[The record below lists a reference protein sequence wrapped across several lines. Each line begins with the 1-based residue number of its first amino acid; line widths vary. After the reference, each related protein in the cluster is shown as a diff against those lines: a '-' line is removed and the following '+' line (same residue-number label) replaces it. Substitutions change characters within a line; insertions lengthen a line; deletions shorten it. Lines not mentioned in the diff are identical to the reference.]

1 MTVQLFVGMQHP
13 IKTVTMIGF
22 IQLFA
27 VEKVLV

>member
-1 MTVQLFVGMQHP
+1 MIVQFFVGMRHP

-22 IQLFA
+22 TELFA